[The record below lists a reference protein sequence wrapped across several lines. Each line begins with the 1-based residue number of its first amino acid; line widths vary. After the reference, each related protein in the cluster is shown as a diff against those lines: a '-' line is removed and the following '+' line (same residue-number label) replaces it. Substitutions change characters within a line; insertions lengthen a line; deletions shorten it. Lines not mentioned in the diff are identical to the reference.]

1 MMLVSH
7 PDVKCILAY
16 SDFMGL
22 PADEVVMRT
31 PSIEKSEF
39 GIFGCDYSS
48 TGCEAIK
55 KSVTNESTYRGSG
68 AFGVTFGKVML
79 DTVTGAVDVDDLGVY
94 YEPTFEINGENVDSY
109 LK

>member
-1 MMLVSH
+1 M
-7 PDVKCILAY
+7 
-16 SDFMGL
+16 
-22 PADEVVMRT
+22 
-31 PSIEKSEF
+31 
-39 GIFGCDYSS
+39 
-48 TGCEAIK
+48 
-55 KSVTNESTYRGSG
+55 TNESTYRGSG